1 VTDRTHRLALVFPA
15 DPGERGRTR
24 LETSRHAE
32 TGAALAAAG
41 LDVVGAPFAHDF
53 VPEFEARLAGADAIL
68 VWCNPIEAGR
78 DRSVLNGLL
87 RTAAKNGAMVSAH
100 PDVIDKI
107 GTKDV
112 LHLTRNM
119 GWGCDTRRYDGAG
132 ALRAG
137 LAESLKLGPR
147 VLKRMRGQ
155 SGEGVWKVERAAD
168 GALLVRHA
176 KRGEREERMS
186 LDEFVAMCGGY
197 FAADGAMIDQPYQD
211 RLREGMIRCYVV
223 GGKVQ
228 GFGEQAI
235 NALHPDGV
243 PPGPRHYFPP
253 DRADFQLLKRLLENE
268 WIPEMCRLLGLDAAD
283 LPVLWDADFL
293 RGPPRD
299 GADTYVLCEINASS
313 VYPYPPSALGPL
325 VTETRARLRRRKPG

>member
-1 VTDRTHRLALVFPA
+1 
-15 DPGERGRTR
+15 
-24 LETSRHAE
+24 
-32 TGAALAAAG
+32 
-41 LDVVGAPFAHDF
+41 
-53 VPEFEARLAGADAIL
+53 

-87 RTAAKNGAMVSAH
+87 RTAAKNGALVSAH

-112 LHLTRNM
+112 LYLTRDM
-119 GWGCDTRRYDGAG
+119 GWGCDTRRYGDAD

-137 LAESLKLGPR
+137 LPESLKLGPR
-147 VLKRMRGQ
+147 ILKRMRGQ

-168 GALLVRHA
+168 GALRVRHA
-176 KRGEREERMS
+176 KRGEREALVS
-186 LDEFVAMCGGY
+186 PDEFVAVCRPY

-243 PPGPRHYFPP
+243 QPGPRLYFPP
-253 DRADFQLLKRLLENE
+253 DRADFQLLKRRLEDE
-268 WIPEMCRLLGLDAAD
+268 WIPEMCRLLALAAAD

-293 RGPPRD
+293 LGPRRD
-299 GADTYVLCEINASS
+299 GHDTYVLCEINASS

-325 VTETRARLRRRKPG
+325 VAETLARLGRRAPG